1 MYSRRGWY
9 EVRREHTR
17 VRCMARWNGKRFSVF
32 HMFRTDG
39 RQLSEKAFFASL
51 SVAGDVTA
59 FRGLKFPAK
68 IAVTSTPVFGS
79 AENDAKW
86 PTPVGPTIAELV
98 ASKHLADRVP
108 E

>member
-9 EVRREHTR
+9 EVRRDGVR
-17 VRCMARWNGKRFSVF
+17 ARCMAYWNGRRFNKFRVF
-32 HMFRTDG
+32 HTHDKP
-39 RQLSEKAFFASL
+39 LSKMALFNAFAI
-51 SVAGDVTA
+51 AGDVTA

-68 IAVTSTPVFGS
+68 IAVTSTPVFGT
-79 AENDAKW
+79 ANFPA
-86 PTPVGPTIAELV
+86 PVGPTIAELV